1 MNLFF
6 KTFSSRNVCANT
18 YCVHNVHN
26 SSVVGRGGGDCLQGL
41 PFYFL
46 HFQKFPHSK
55 GVLSNNRSKI
65 KDQNRV

>member
-26 SSVVGRGGGDCLQGL
+26 SSVVGRGGGDCLQGS
-41 PFYFL
+41 PFYFP
-46 HFQKFPHSK
+46 HFQKFPYSK
-55 GVLSNNRSKI
+55 RSNNRFKV
-65 KDQNRV
+65 KYQNRV